1 MNVSCFSLPLDRIVY
16 CFGQECFLLSKRN
29 FFLLLNRNF
38 FLLLDR
44 IDSCLWTGMFPA
56 FVWTEMFYFCVW
68 KKLAEPPHPISE
80 SLSNSFQPFYRGNKQ
95 KISPTTQTFYQKIVS
110 WDKYRGHRVIFITAG
125 ETNSIKGLG
134 HHIYWAFPA
143 LYGKSRPK

>member
-1 MNVSCFSLPLDRIVY
+1 MLPT
-16 CFGQECFLLSKRN
+16 FEQE
-29 FFLLLNRNF
+29 F

-44 IDSCLWTGMFPA
+44 NDSCLWTDMFPA
-56 FVWTEMFYFCVW
+56 FVWWTEMFYFCVW

-110 WDKYRGHRVIFITAG
+110 WDKYRGHKVIFITDG

-134 HHIYWAFPA
+134 HQMDWAFPA
-143 LYGKSRPK
+143 LYGKSRPKSG